1 MKDNQKGKYYN
12 QGNKIDESF
21 EKIKAATINEK
32 NLDEEAMKKNIDK
45 VMSLR
50 FFSTIFAGMTS
61 GILGFTGFFGLGF
74 YLINFLFVTILL
86 FLHIKNQKG
95 NFSIS
100 LISLLLE
107 GLFNHGM
114 TYTIFWVMFYNLV
127 YIYS

>member
-12 QGNKIDESF
+12 QRNKIDESF

-86 FLHIKNQKG
+86 FLHIKNHKG
-95 NFSIS
+95 NFSTS

>member
-1 MKDNQKGKYYN
+1 MKDNPKGKHFN
-12 QGNKIDESF
+12 QRNKIDESF
-21 EKIKAATINEK
+21 EKIKTATIKEK
-32 NLDEEAMKKNIDK
+32 NLDEEAIKKNIDK

-50 FFSTIFAGMTS
+50 FFSTIFAGMSS
-61 GILGFTGFFGLGF
+61 GILGFTGFLGLGF

-95 NFSIS
+95 NFSTS
-100 LISLLLE
+100 LISLLFE

>member
-1 MKDNQKGKYYN
+1 MKEQRSKNFPQKN
-12 QGNKIDESF
+12 SIDESF
-21 EKIKAATINEK
+21 ERKKAATIKEK
-32 NLDEEAMKKNIDK
+32 NLDEDTMKKNIDK

-50 FFSTIFAGMTS
+50 FFSTIFAGMAS

-74 YLINFLFVTILL
+74 YLLNFLLVTVLL
-86 FLHIKNQKG
+86 FLHIKKQKG
-95 NFSIS
+95 NFSPS
-100 LISLLLE
+100 TLSLLFE

>member
-1 MKDNQKGKYYN
+1 MKDQRSKNYPQKN
-12 QGNKIDESF
+12 SIDESF
-21 EKIKAATINEK
+21 ERTKAAAIKEK
-32 NLDEEAMKKNIDK
+32 NLDENTMKKNIDK

-50 FFSTIFAGMTS
+50 FFSTIFAGMVS

-74 YLINFLFVTILL
+74 YLINFLIVTVLL

-95 NFSIS
+95 NFST
-100 LISLLLE
+100 SLLSLLFE

>member
-1 MKDNQKGKYYN
+1 MKDQRSKNYPQKN
-12 QGNKIDESF
+12 SIDESF
-21 EKIKAATINEK
+21 ERTKAAAIKEK
-32 NLDEEAMKKNIDK
+32 NLDENTMKKNIDK

-50 FFSTIFAGMTS
+50 FFSTIFAGMVS

-74 YLINFLFVTILL
+74 YLINFLIVTVIL

-95 NFSIS
+95 NFST
-100 LISLLLE
+100 SLLSLLFE

>member
-1 MKDNQKGKYYN
+1 MKDQRSKNYPQKN
-12 QGNKIDESF
+12 SIDESF
-21 EKIKAATINEK
+21 ERTKAAAIKEK
-32 NLDEEAMKKNIDK
+32 NLDEDTMKKNIDK

-50 FFSTIFAGMTS
+50 FFSTIFAGMVA
-61 GILGFTGFFGLGF
+61 GILGFTGFFGLCF
-74 YLINFLFVTILL
+74 YLINFLLVTVLL

-95 NFSIS
+95 NFSTS
-100 LISLLLE
+100 LISLLFE

>member
-1 MKDNQKGKYYN
+1 MKDNQKGKNFN
-12 QGNKIDESF
+12 QRNKIDESF
-21 EKIKAATINEK
+21 EKIKTATIKEK
-32 NLDEEAMKKNIDK
+32 NLDEEAIKKNIDK

-50 FFSTIFAGMTS
+50 FFSTIFAGMSS
-61 GILGFTGFFGLGF
+61 GILGFTGFLGLGF

-95 NFSIS
+95 NFSTS
-100 LISLLLE
+100 LISLLFE

>member
-1 MKDNQKGKYYN
+1 MKDNQKGKHFN
-12 QGNKIDESF
+12 QRNKIDESF
-21 EKIKAATINEK
+21 EKIKTATIKEK
-32 NLDEEAMKKNIDK
+32 NLDEEAVKKNIDK

-50 FFSTIFAGMTS
+50 FFSTIFAGMVS

-74 YLINFLFVTILL
+74 YLINFLIVTVLL

-95 NFSIS
+95 NFST
-100 LISLLLE
+100 SLLSLLFE

>member
-1 MKDNQKGKYYN
+1 MKDQRGKNYPQKN
-12 QGNKIDESF
+12 SIDESF
-21 EKIKAATINEK
+21 ERTKAAAIKEK
-32 NLDEEAMKKNIDK
+32 NLDEDTMKKNMDK

-50 FFSTIFAGMTS
+50 FFSTIFAGMVS

-74 YLINFLFVTILL
+74 YLINFLIVTVLL
-86 FLHIKNQKG
+86 FIHIKNQKG
-95 NFSIS
+95 NFST
-100 LISLLLE
+100 SLLSLLFE

>member
-1 MKDNQKGKYYN
+1 MKDQRSKNYPQKN
-12 QGNKIDESF
+12 SIDESF
-21 EKIKAATINEK
+21 ERTKAAAIKEK
-32 NLDEEAMKKNIDK
+32 NLDEDTMKKNIDK

-50 FFSTIFAGMTS
+50 FFSTIFAGMVS

-74 YLINFLFVTILL
+74 YLINFLIVTVLL

-95 NFSIS
+95 NFST
-100 LISLLLE
+100 SLLSLLFE

>member
-1 MKDNQKGKYYN
+1 MKDSQKGKSFTQRN
-12 QGNKIDESF
+12 RIDENF
-21 EKIKAATINEK
+21 DKIKQATIKEK
-32 NLDEEAMKKNIDK
+32 NIDDEVIKKNIDK

-74 YLINFLFVTILL
+74 YLINFLIVTILL

-95 NFSIS
+95 NFATS
-100 LISLLLE
+100 LISLLFE
-107 GLFNHGM
+107 GLFNHLM

>member
-1 MKDNQKGKYYN
+1 MKDSQKSKGYN
-12 QGNKIDESF
+12 QRNRIDESF
-21 EKIKAATINEK
+21 EKIKQAAISEK
-32 NLDEEAMKKNIDK
+32 NLDEEAIKKNIDK

-50 FFSTIFAGMTS
+50 FFSTIFAGMAS

-74 YLINFLFVTILL
+74 YLLNFFLVTIFL

-95 NFSIS
+95 NFST
-100 LISLLLE
+100 SLLSLLFE

>member
-12 QGNKIDESF
+12 QRNKIDESF

-32 NLDEEAMKKNIDK
+32 NLDEQAMKKNIDK

-95 NFSIS
+95 NFSTS

>member
-12 QGNKIDESF
+12 QRNKIDESF

-95 NFSIS
+95 NFSTS

>member
-95 NFSIS
+95 NFSTS